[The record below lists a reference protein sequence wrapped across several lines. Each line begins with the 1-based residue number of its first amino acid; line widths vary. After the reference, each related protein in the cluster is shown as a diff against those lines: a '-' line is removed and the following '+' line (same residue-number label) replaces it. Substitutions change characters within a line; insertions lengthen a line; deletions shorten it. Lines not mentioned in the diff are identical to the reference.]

1 MKTEEDE
8 AFDELA
14 RKQGDWGGGYQAKR
28 QMAADKLQD
37 PAQEPCMNE
46 ELSCVY
52 KATTKKGEVAHFG
65 EYSSAKAWAG
75 FGKVEQVPLKTLVVI
90 EKSAKPC
97 GTCEALA
104 RTVMLDQTSHD
115 AQRSWVGLTT
125 EETSGFT
132 QHEMTVVKY
141 VSKVLQEKNT

>member
-1 MKTEEDE
+1 
-8 AFDELA
+8 
-14 RKQGDWGGGYQAKR
+14 
-28 QMAADKLQD
+28 
-37 PAQEPCMNE
+37 MNE

-75 FGKVEQVPLKTLVVI
+75 WGKVEQVPLKMLTLI
-90 EKSAKPC
+90 EKPAKPC

-115 AQRSWVGLTT
+115 NFKPDWDTQAVLVEEVQRMAKRIEDLEAMLTAQTARIVDLQAHIENLEG
-125 EETSGFT
+125 EE
-132 QHEMTVVKY
+132 
-141 VSKVLQEKNT
+141 

>member
-1 MKTEEDE
+1 MVEK
-8 AFDELA
+8 
-14 RKQGDWGGGYQAKR
+14 
-28 QMAADKLQD
+28 
-37 PAQEPCMNE
+37 
-46 ELSCVY
+46 LSCVY

-115 AQRSWVGLTT
+115 AQRTWVGLT
-125 EETSGFT
+125 EN
-132 QHEMTVVKY
+132 TVLNMMPNTIPTKY
-141 VSKVLQEKNT
+141 DGQLMEFAKALEQALKEKNNGT